1 MSKTYVNVALRQ
13 EVIARAKQL
22 CEYCLLHEDDTYYG
36 CQVDYIISEK
46 HGGTTTSDNL
56 ALACSSCNRNKGSDI
71 GSIVWQSGEFVRFFN
86 PRVDYWN
93 EHFKLKVVEIVPL
106 TEIGEVTVRI
116 LDFNHAERIIERQ
129 ELQARGR
136 FPSPE
141 ARILLTSR

>member
-13 EVIARAKQL
+13 EVITRAKQL

-36 CQVDYIISEK
+36 CQVDHIISEK

-93 EHFKLKVVEIVPL
+93 KHFKLKVIEIVPL